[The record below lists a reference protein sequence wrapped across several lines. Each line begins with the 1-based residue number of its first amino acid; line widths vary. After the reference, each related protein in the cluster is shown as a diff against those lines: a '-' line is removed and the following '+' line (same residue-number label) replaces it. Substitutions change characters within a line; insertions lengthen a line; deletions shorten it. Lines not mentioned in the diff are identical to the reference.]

1 MCKNSNESDCIV
13 LFSKVC
19 FRSTHSTFS
28 RSWFLLILWVTR
40 WRFYLTREDWRNQTC
55 LECLGELEN
64 TDYTGKWS
72 RFVELS
78 KRLVQFSLDNFSC
91 KFLLTV
97 SDWSFVVLFVIK
109 IIKSC
114 RRDKLIYLKFFLIES
129 YAVCAA
135 NIYKLHRFNFA
146 HV

>member
-1 MCKNSNESDCIV
+1 MFFYDRQKLNVQLCKNSNASDCIV
-13 LFSKVC
+13 LFSKVY
-19 FRSTHSTFS
+19 FRATHSTFI
-28 RSWFLLILWVTR
+28 RSWFPLIMWVTR

-55 LECLGELEN
+55 LEYLGELEN

-78 KRLVQFSLDNFSC
+78 TRLVQFSLDNFSC

-97 SDWSFVVLFVIK
+97 SDWSFVVLFAIK

-114 RRDKLIYLKFFLIES
+114 RRDKLTYLKFFLI
-129 YAVCAA
+129 
-135 NIYKLHRFNFA
+135 
-146 HV
+146 